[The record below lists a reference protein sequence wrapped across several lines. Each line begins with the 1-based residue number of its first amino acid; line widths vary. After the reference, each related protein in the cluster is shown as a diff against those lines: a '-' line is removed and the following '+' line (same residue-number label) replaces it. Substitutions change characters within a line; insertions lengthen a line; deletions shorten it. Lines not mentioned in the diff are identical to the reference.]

1 MSLGGHGKAMFVFNE
16 VPLEDGPALLLGGN
30 WGPER
35 PRPGE
40 EVNVGKAAEDDG
52 PAVLAG

>member
-1 MSLGGHGKAMFVFNE
+1 MFDE
-16 VPLEDGPALLLGGN
+16 VPLEDGPTLLLGGN

-35 PRPGE
+35 PRPE

>member
-1 MSLGGHGKAMFVFNE
+1 MFVFDE

-35 PRPGE
+35 PRPEE

>member
-1 MSLGGHGKAMFVFNE
+1 MFDE
-16 VPLEDGPALLLGGN
+16 IPLEDGPTLLLGGN

-35 PRPGE
+35 PRPE
-40 EVNVGKAAEDDG
+40 EVNVGKAAEDVG